1 MQNLIVKREMTERL
15 KKKKY
20 IQLCFNQRH
29 YVTPFVVSVD
39 GLVDK
44 EARTIINTLADKQ
57 AHERGKSHPHLS
69 GFLRARLSILML
81 RASHMC
87 LR

>member
-39 GLVDK
+39 GLVCK
-44 EARTIINTLADKQ
+44 EAITVIKNLAEKQ
-57 AHERGKSHPHLS
+57 AQKMGHS
-69 GFLRARLSILML
+69 
-81 RASHMC
+81 
-87 LR
+87 